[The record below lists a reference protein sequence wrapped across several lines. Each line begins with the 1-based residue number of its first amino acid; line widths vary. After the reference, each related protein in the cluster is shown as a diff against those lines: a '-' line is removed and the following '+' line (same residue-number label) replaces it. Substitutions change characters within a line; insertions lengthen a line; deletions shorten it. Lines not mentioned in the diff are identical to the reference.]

1 MKRFFDAHHV
11 SVGLLFC
18 LTGWIPVS
26 AVLAAESP
34 RFVRLAPLSA
44 PKIAASAE
52 EFPGGNYGPAQ
63 LLDGLPNTEYAS
75 NSKGIQTYVEFDFGK
90 PVNIGAFRHVNR
102 NDPAAVAASELIFKD
117 ASGKTVATI
126 PVQHNGS
133 AAGVTLFA
141 LPQVVTAQSVRW
153 QVKKMTNDQINC
165 AGGSEIVFYES
176 AGTDATPQGIDVTA
190 SGEPVI
196 ERNNDKLLQPIKV
209 SLNYP
214 YATPTD
220 AVVHIEG
227 CEPKP
232 VHFGFGIQ
240 EHIFKLP
247 PVETERSLKIA
258 VECGGKTV
266 AAKTLTLKPVRKFV
280 VYLLPHSHVDIGY
293 THIQPDVEKKQM
305 QNLDTAMELCRKT
318 ADYPP
323 GAKFKW
329 NSEVL
334 WAVDAYLHKAAPEKQ
349 RQLLDAIRTGQV
361 GLDALYGNELTG
373 LCRPEELMRLC
384 DYGQQLAKQCN
395 VPLDSAMISDV
406 PGFTWGTV
414 SALAHAGVKYF
425 SLGVNFND
433 SGRFL
438 STWEDKPFYWIGP
451 DGRQKLLCW
460 VPYKGYALGHTGYKL
475 DRQLPER
482 LAQLDQAGYPYDIVQ
497 LRWNIGGDNGPPDAT
512 LPEVVKKWNAAHEY
526 PKMVIA
532 TTGELFREFE
542 KRYGPKIPKASG
554 DLTPYWEN
562 GACSSAQ
569 ETAINR
575 TAAERLVQAEILSAM
590 LAPKKYPAEQFS
602 EAWRN
607 VILYD
612 EHTWGAYNSTE
623 QPDLPFVKDQ
633 WKIKQA
639 FALDG
644 DVQSRKLLDEVLAGR
659 GGEPKA
665 NAVDVFNTSSWPR
678 TDLVVLSKELST
690 AGDVVAGINGKPVPS
705 QRLSTGELAF
715 LAKNVPALSGQRY
728 TIRKGTS
735 NAEGNAKANA
745 TTLSN
750 TAFSVQVDPTS
761 GVITS
766 LKRED
771 GVELCDNRTGIGLNR
786 YYYVLGTNVKA
797 AQTSGTAKV
806 TVKDAGPL
814 VATLHIE
821 SDAPG
826 CVKFSRDIRVVD
838 GLDRMELVNVVD
850 KKAVREKEGVHL
862 GFAFNVPDGVMR
874 MDIPWGVMRPEIDQL
889 PGSCKNWLSVG
900 RWVDVSNAQVGVTW
914 ATLDA
919 PMALVGSITIDKIG
933 SLPNPKDWLDKLE
946 PSQTFYSMVMNNHWW
961 TNYKADQEGP
971 TTFRYAIQP
980 HYAYNASAAQRF
992 GIECSQPLVV
1002 TQARGPANF
1011 GHSPVAV
1018 QPTGIIVSSIKPID
1032 GGRQLEARLFNATDK
1047 VTLAAIYA
1055 GNDTGVMVQKMQ
1067 PWEIVTLRVPAKR

>member
-1 MKRFFDAHHV
+1 MKRFFHARLV
-11 SVGLLFC
+11 SVALLLC
-18 LTGWIPVS
+18 LADLVASPL
-26 AVLAAESP
+26 LAADSP
-34 RFVRLAPLSA
+34 NFLRLAPLPP
-44 PKIAASAE
+44 PKIVASAQ
-52 EFPGGNYGPAQ
+52 EFPGGNFGPAR

-75 NSKGIQTYVEFDFGK
+75 NAKGVQTFVEFDFGK

-102 NDPAAVAASELIFKD
+102 NDPATVAASELIFKD
-117 ASGKTVATI
+117 AAGKTLAAF
-126 PVQHNGS
+126 PVQHATG
-133 AAGVTLFA
+133 AAGVTMFA
-141 LPQVVTAQSVRW
+141 LPHPVTAQSVRW

-165 AGGSEIVFYES
+165 AGGSEIVFYE
-176 AGTDATPQGIDVTA
+176 ATSPEAAPQGIAILA

-196 ERNNDKLLQPIKV
+196 EKINNQLLQPLKV
-209 SLNYP
+209 SLFYP
-214 YATPTD
+214 YTTP
-220 AVVHIEG
+220 AEAILRIEG
-227 CEPKP
+227 CEPKT
-232 VHFGFGIQ
+232 VHLGFGNQDYVYRIS
-240 EHIFKLP
+240 
-247 PVETERSLKIA
+247 PVQTNRPIKIDIDYQ
-258 VECGGKTV
+258 GKTV
-266 AAKTLTLKPVRKFV
+266 ATKTLTLKPVRKFE

-305 QNLDTAMELCRKT
+305 KNLDTAMELCRKT

-323 GAKFKW
+323 GAQFKW
-329 NSEVL
+329 NTEVL
-334 WAVDAYLHKAAPEKQ
+334 WAVDAYLQKAPPEKQ
-349 RQLLDAIRTGQV
+349 RQLLDAVRTGQV

-373 LCRPEELMRLC
+373 LCRPEELIRLC
-384 DYGQQLAKQCN
+384 DYGRQLAKQCN

-414 SALAHAGVKYF
+414 SALASAGVKYF

-460 VPYKGYALGHTGYKL
+460 VPYKGYALGHTGYRL
-475 DRQLPER
+475 DRQLTEH
-482 LAQLDQAGYPYDIVQ
+482 LTQLEQANYPYDIVQ
-497 LRWNIGGDNGPPDAT
+497 LHWNVGGDNGPPDTT
-512 LPEVVKKWNAAHEY
+512 LSELVKQWNATHEY
-526 PKMVIA
+526 PKMIIA
-532 TTGELFREFE
+532 TTGEMFREFE
-542 KRYGPKIPKASG
+542 KRYGHKVPKVSG

-575 TAAERLVQAEILSAM
+575 TAAERLVQAEMLSAM
-590 LAPKKYPAEQFS
+590 LAPKQYPAEQFS

-612 EHTWGAYNSTE
+612 EHTWGAYNSIE

-644 DVQSRKLLDEVLAGR
+644 NAQSQKLMDSSLASRNG
-659 GGEPKA
+659 PAVA

-678 TDLVVLSKELST
+678 TDLIVLSKELSE
-690 AGDVVAGINGKPVPS
+690 AGDLVTGLDGKPVPS

-715 LAKNVPALSGQRY
+715 LAKNVPALSGRRY
-728 TIRKGTS
+728 TVSRGKADATGTAKADGTS
-735 NAEGNAKANA
+735 LRNA
-745 TTLSN
+745 
-750 TAFSVQVDPTS
+750 AFSVQIDPAS

-814 VATLHIE
+814 VATLQIE
-821 SDAPG
+821 SEAPG
-826 CVKFSRDIRVVD
+826 CVKFTREIRVVD
-838 GLDRMELVNVVD
+838 GLNRVDLANGID

-874 MDIPWGVMRPEIDQL
+874 MDIPWAVMRPEIDQL

-900 RWVDVSNAQVGVTW
+900 RWVDVSNAQLGVTW

-919 PMALVGSITIDKIG
+919 PMVLVGSITIDKIG

-946 PSQTFYSMVMNNHWW
+946 PTQTFYSMVMNNHWW

-971 TTFRYAIQP
+971 TSFRYAIQP
-980 HYAYNASAAQRF
+980 HRAYDAAAAQQF
-992 GIECSQPLVV
+992 GIECSQPLIV
-1002 TQARGPANF
+1002 TAAKGPARF
-1011 GHSPVAV
+1011 GPAPVAV
-1018 QPTGIIVSSIKPID
+1018 QPAGIIVSSIQPID
-1032 GGRQLEARLFNATDK
+1032 GGRQFAVRLFNATGK
-1047 VTLAAIYA
+1047 TTTAAIDA
-1055 GNDTGVMVQKMQ
+1055 GHGTGVIPREMQ
-1067 PWEIVTLRVPAKR
+1067 PWEVLTLKVPAK